1 MRRLCYHWLISLAM
15 FGLIIILA
23 SCGASNTGSTTA
35 TPGNGSNSTSNT
47 TLGNDTSTLSFTA
60 SGGLSGKYML
70 TAPLLQSL
78 SQLEITSQ
86 RGKNLHIDVQN
97 DVLHIRLTVY
107 PYTGPGSYTLSHV
120 SAFDNSESMILVKG
134 AKFWG
139 GRNPLCPL
147 TIASDT
153 AATDAAA
160 IVKAYGQGYDFREI
174 KGSFTCSQVLSE
186 THTDPSVDLSNG
198 QFDVFVRVLNS

>member
-1 MRRLCYHWLISLAM
+1 MRRLCYHWLISLGM
-15 FGLIIILA
+15 VGLIMILA
-23 SCGASNTGSTTA
+23 SCGGSNTVSTTA
-35 TPGNGSNSTSNT
+35 TPGNGSSNT
-47 TLGNDTSTLSFTA
+47 TLGNDTRTISFTV
-60 SGGLSGKYML
+60 SGGLSGQFKL

-78 SQLEITSQ
+78 SQLQITSQ
-86 RGKNLHIDVQN
+86 KGRNLHIDVQN
-97 DVLHIRLTVY
+97 DVLRIRLTVY

-120 SAFDNSESMILVKG
+120 STFDNSESIILVKG

-153 AATDAAA
+153 AASDATA
-160 IVKAYGQGYDFREI
+160 IVKAYGQGYDFHEI
-174 KGSFTCSQVLSE
+174 KGSFTCSQVISE

-198 QFDVFVRVLNS
+198 QFDMFVRVLNT